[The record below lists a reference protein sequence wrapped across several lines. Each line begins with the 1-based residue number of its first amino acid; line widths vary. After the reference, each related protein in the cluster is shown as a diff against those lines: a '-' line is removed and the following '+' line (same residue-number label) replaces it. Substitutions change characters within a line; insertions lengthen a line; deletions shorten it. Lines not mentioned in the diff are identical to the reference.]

1 MGESTSSEKL
11 SSIIFS
17 WWKKTKKKGEVIDM
31 DYQVQSLE
39 APQALAAKGKRRNRG
54 NSDALWGY
62 VFLLPQ
68 LVGLLVFSLIPL
80 LSVFYLS
87 MASWDGLGPIT
98 FVGLQNFIDQLK
110 SDDLHIAL
118 LNTLYYTVIAVPGG
132 LIFALLIAL
141 GLNNVRG
148 KTVYRVLYFMPFIT
162 GSVAVGVIW
171 SFLLNSDFGLFNS
184 LLRSWF
190 HASGVGWLTTTR
202 YVIPS
207 IALVGIWQGLGFNMI
222 IFLAGLQGIPVSYSE
237 AARMDGA
244 NRFQLF
250 WRVTLPM
257 LTPTIFFT
265 TVISILNSFQVFDLT
280 FILTGGGPGKDS
292 YTMVY
297 HIYHLGFETATFGPA
312 SAAAV
317 ILFVILLVVTAVQF
331 RVQRRWVNYDV

>member
-1 MGESTSSEKL
+1 MG
-11 SSIIFS
+11 
-17 WWKKTKKKGEVIDM
+17 
-31 DYQVQSLE
+31 YQAQTVE
-39 APQALAAKGKRRNRG
+39 APVAVAAKRKPRERKNR
-54 NSDALWGY
+54 DALWGY
-62 VFLLPQ
+62 GFLMPQ
-68 LVGLLVFSLIPL
+68 LLGLLLFSIIPL

-98 FVGLQNFIDQLK
+98 FVGLDNFIAQLQ
-110 SDDLHIAL
+110 SSDLHIAL
-118 LNTLYYTVIAVPGG
+118 LNTLAYTAIAVPGG
-132 LIFALLIAL
+132 LFLALLIAL

-171 SFLLNSDFGLFNS
+171 AFLLNSDFGLFNS
-184 LLRSWF
+184 ILRSVF
-190 HASGVGWLTTTR
+190 HAKGVGWLTDPR
-202 YVIPS
+202 FVIPS

-222 IFLAGLQGIPVSYSE
+222 ILLAGLQGIPVSYSE

-250 WRVTLPM
+250 WNVTLPM
-257 LTPTIFFT
+257 LSPTIFFC
-265 TVISILNSFQVFDLT
+265 TVISILSSFQVFDIT

-297 HIYHLGFETATFGPA
+297 HIYHLGFENATFGPA

-317 ILFVILLVVTAVQF
+317 ILFVILLAITAVQF
-331 RVQRRWVNYDV
+331 RLQKLWVNYEV

>member
-1 MGESTSSEKL
+1 MAAPIQQAQAVTTPRAVV
-11 SSIIFS
+11 
-17 WWKKTKKKGEVIDM
+17 TK
-31 DYQVQSLE
+31 
-39 APQALAAKGKRRNRG
+39 RNRSNRAG
-54 NSDALWGY
+54 KDALWGY
-62 VFLLPQ
+62 LFLSPQ
-68 LVGLLVFSLIPL
+68 LIGMLVFSLIPL

-87 MASWDGLGPIT
+87 LASWDGLGPIT
-98 FVGLQNFIDQLK
+98 FVGLQNFVDQFK

-118 LNTLYYTVIAVPGG
+118 LNTLYYTIISVPGG
-132 LIFALLIAL
+132 LFFALLIAL

-148 KTVYRVLYFMPFIT
+148 KTFYRVLYFMPFIT

-171 SFLLNSDFGLFNS
+171 SFLLNSDFGLLNS
-184 LLRSWF
+184 LIKSVF
-190 HASGVGWLTTTR
+190 HGSGVGWLTDSR

-250 WRVTLPM
+250 WQVTLPM

-317 ILFVILLVVTAVQF
+317 ILFVILLVLTLIQF

>member
-1 MGESTSSEKL
+1 
-11 SSIIFS
+11 
-17 WWKKTKKKGEVIDM
+17 M
-31 DYQVQSLE
+31 DYQVQSLQT
-39 APQALAAKGKRRNRG
+39 PLTVAKKKKYRDRG
-54 NSDALWGY
+54 DRDVLWGY

-68 LVGLLVFSLIPL
+68 LLGLLLFSLIPL
-80 LSVFYLS
+80 VSVFYLS

-98 FVGLQNFIDQLK
+98 FVGFQNFIEQLQ
-110 SDDLHIAL
+110 SSDLHIAL
-118 LNTLYYTVIAVPGG
+118 LNTLYYTIIAVPGG
-132 LIFALLIAL
+132 LFFALLIAL
-141 GLNNVRG
+141 GLNNVQG

-184 LLRSWF
+184 VLRSVF

-222 IFLAGLQGIPVSYSE
+222 IFLAGLQGIPVSYKE

-244 NRFQLF
+244 NKFQLF
-250 WRVTLPM
+250 WQVTLPM

-265 TVISILNSFQVFDLT
+265 TVISILGSFQVFDLT
-280 FILTGGGPGKDS
+280 FILTNGGPGKDS

-317 ILFVILLVVTAVQF
+317 ILFVILLVVTVVQF
-331 RVQRRWVNYDV
+331 RLQKRWVNYDV

>member
-1 MGESTSSEKL
+1 
-11 SSIIFS
+11 
-17 WWKKTKKKGEVIDM
+17 M
-31 DYQVQSLE
+31 DYQVQTLE
-39 APQALAAKGKRRNRG
+39 TPLAAATKVKRPTSSKKRM
-54 NSDALWGY
+54 DVVWGY
-62 VFLLPQ
+62 LFLLPQ
-68 LVGLLVFSLIPL
+68 LIGLLVFSLIPL

-87 MASWDGLGPIT
+87 MTSWDGLGPIT
-98 FVGLQNFIDQLK
+98 FVGLQNFIDQIK

-118 LNTLYYTVIAVPGG
+118 LNTLYYTIIAVPGG

-171 SFLLNSDFGLFNS
+171 SFLLNSDFGLINS
-184 LLRSWF
+184 VLRAWF
-190 HASGVGWLTTTR
+190 HSSGIGWLTDSR
-202 YVIPS
+202 FVIPS

-237 AARMDGA
+237 AARIDGA
-244 NRFQLF
+244 NKLQLF
-250 WRVTLPM
+250 FRVTLPM

-265 TVISILNSFQVFDLT
+265 TVISILSSFQVFDLT

-297 HIYHLGFETATFGPA
+297 HIYHLGFETSTFGPA

-317 ILFVILLVVTAVQF
+317 ILFVILLAITAIQF
-331 RVQRRWVNYDV
+331 RLQRQWVNYDV

>member
-1 MGESTSSEKL
+1 MVKGEE
-11 SSIIFS
+11 
-17 WWKKTKKKGEVIDM
+17 KGEVMDM
-31 DYQVQSLE
+31 DYQVQAIES
-39 APQALAAKGKRRNRG
+39 PLAVATKTKAKPPNRG
-54 NSDALWGY
+54 RMDALWGY
-62 VFLLPQ
+62 TFLLPQ
-68 LVGLLVFSLIPL
+68 LIGLLAFSLIPL
-80 LSVFYLS
+80 ISVFYLS

-98 FVGLQNFIDQLK
+98 FVGLQNFIDQFK

-118 LNTLYYTVIAVPGG
+118 LNTLYYTIIAVPGG

-141 GLNNVRG
+141 GLNNVNG

-184 LLRSWF
+184 LLKSLF
-190 HASGVGWLTTTR
+190 HSSGVGWLTDQR
-202 YVIPS
+202 FVIPS

-297 HIYHLGFETATFGPA
+297 HIYHLGFETSTFGSA

-317 ILFVILLVVTAVQF
+317 ILFVILLVITIVQF
-331 RVQRRWVNYDV
+331 RLQRRWVNYDV

>member
-1 MGESTSSEKL
+1 
-11 SSIIFS
+11 
-17 WWKKTKKKGEVIDM
+17 
-31 DYQVQSLE
+31 
-39 APQALAAKGKRRNRG
+39 
-54 NSDALWGY
+54 
-62 VFLLPQ
+62 
-68 LVGLLVFSLIPL
+68 
-80 LSVFYLS
+80 

-98 FVGLQNFIDQLK
+98 FVGFQNFIEQLQ
-110 SDDLHIAL
+110 SSDLHIAL
-118 LNTLYYTVIAVPGG
+118 LNTLYYTIIAVPGG
-132 LIFALLIAL
+132 LFFALLIAL
-141 GLNNVRG
+141 GLNNVQG

-184 LLRSWF
+184 VLRSVF

-222 IFLAGLQGIPVSYSE
+222 IFLAGLQGIPVSYKE

-250 WRVTLPM
+250 WQVTLPM
-257 LTPTIFFT
+257 LPPTIFFT
-265 TVISILNSFQVFDLT
+265 TVISILGSFQVFDLT

-317 ILFVILLVVTAVQF
+317 ILFVILLVVTALQF
-331 RVQRRWVNYDV
+331 RLQKRWVNYDV